1 MEKDGIIFYEN
12 NYSEYII
19 VEIKELSEKLKEY
32 IKNELTVIC
41 HGKFVLTEY
50 DSKLYS
56 LAETLSELIKRL
68 KLDDNTKTAENKRVG
83 FIGELLINIIIRK
96 FTPYDIVSPFFNM
109 EERNSKK
116 GFDIISIFKTKENL
130 NELWLI
136 ESKAGANSEEID
148 VTKKII
154 NKINIAKNDLNKRL
168 NESNSQ
174 LWLNANNS
182 IRVALDSD
190 DQKKT
195 VLNLLKS
202 ISTTNKSNDKNVIL
216 AATFFSNFNTF
227 LCKKE
232 VYKKYND
239 IYKEKIFSKLK
250 IIAIHKKTYQ
260 KIIEYIKE
268 LSNINLIGEN
278 L

>member
-154 NKINIAKNDLNKRL
+154 NKINIAK
-168 NESNSQ
+168 
-174 LWLNANNS
+174 
-182 IRVALDSD
+182 
-190 DQKKT
+190 
-195 VLNLLKS
+195 
-202 ISTTNKSNDKNVIL
+202 
-216 AATFFSNFNTF
+216 
-227 LCKKE
+227 
-232 VYKKYND
+232 
-239 IYKEKIFSKLK
+239 
-250 IIAIHKKTYQ
+250 H
-260 KIIEYIKE
+260 
-268 LSNINLIGEN
+268 
-278 L
+278 